1 MLELQHVS
9 VEFASEHSVL
19 AVDDISMQLEKGTR
33 TAIVGETGSGKSVLL
48 LAILRL
54 LPPNAKVCGSI
65 LLNGEEILEAN
76 RKRMYEIRGGE
87 ISYIPQGGGAS
98 MNPLMRVG
106 DQVGEPLRE
115 HRGYG
120 RRAAFL
126 AGVELLKKFNLL
138 REESMAKAY
147 PHTFSGGMRQRAM
160 VAMGISAG
168 AQIVLADEP
177 TKGLDERRIALVT
190 ETLNLLK
197 TETLL
202 CVTHD
207 MNFAGTISEKIC
219 VMYAAQQVE
228 YGDAQ
233 EVLQNPLH
241 PYTRD
246 MIAAM
251 PENGMKY
258 EDGGFAPSHGSYLNC
273 DSGCRYRARCKEQ
286 KECCRKTPPLADING
301 HKVRCWSYV
310 DRDEKTDE
318 KI

>member
-1 MLELQHVS
+1 
-9 VEFASEHSVL
+9 
-19 AVDDISMQLEKGTR
+19 
-33 TAIVGETGSGKSVLL
+33 
-48 LAILRL
+48 
-54 LPPNAKVCGSI
+54 
-65 LLNGEEILEAN
+65 
-76 RKRMYEIRGGE
+76 MYEIRGGE
-87 ISYIPQGGGAS
+87 ISYIPRRRSEHEPADAGGRS
-98 MNPLMRVG
+98 
-106 DQVGEPLRE
+106 
-115 HRGYG
+115 G
-120 RRAAFL
+120 RRATERTSWIWKKGCFFGRSGAFEEVQSS
-126 AGVELLKKFNLL
+126 AG
-138 REESMAKAY
+138 REHGKSISTY
-147 PHTFSGGMRQRAM
+147 FQRWYASEGYGCN
-160 VAMGISAG
+160 GISAG

-273 DSGCRYRARCKEQ
+273 DSGCRYRARCREQ

-301 HKVRCWSYV
+301 HKVRCWNYV